1 MKQITTFLLLIML
14 LMTNSV
20 KVSAQVIDQNPN
32 SSNFGQIVWL
42 GTTLDEAVTYCNNGG
57 YVYLYNVD
65 QDKFLT
71 AGGAYGVHAVLSSV
85 GMRLKI
91 TRSTDGT
98 GYTTCYTVMGRV
110 DNQAQGSYM
119 SPNGTGNDIY
129 MDRKGEQTS
138 GAQYSQPNWYFTVS
152 QGNTTVN
159 GTRYTT
165 YSYTIRNYNR
175 GTSTYTN
182 YLGTNTNN
190 TDVIFVGNS
199 GNNRSW
205 RIITEEDYKQAMDNV
220 TWGEVDLGSFVKDA
234 EFGRDDMDGR
244 YWVWGTDGEGGAPE
258 TGEDAE
264 GQTYTKDGYVLT
276 GDNIHWHQRNQ
287 DVMCNGYELAGTTIT
302 PAIAGTNVLTRNT
315 DHDGFRNS
323 CAKYYAAE
331 IYNEVNS
338 LKQELEMTG
347 VQNLNAGLY
356 RLTVQALY
364 YDDADGLTNDGVSY
378 LTVEV
383 NTDGVVSKQ
392 ELPII
397 PMNKISNNITP
408 HSGVSAGYVFDNNSG
423 AYQLDFFIELKSNSK
438 LKIGIETRKA
448 EGWTVIGNI
457 HLYAHG
463 KQVIFIDEDWSEIE
477 TLTFHENGQDV
488 TVTDDPYNIVGFY
501 STNFTY
507 PVTINYQRT
516 MTKGAWNT
524 ICLPISLTGSQIRTV
539 FGSDCILSSFK
550 GLDDDGT
557 CILFEDVDLDLEGL
571 VAGKPYIIKPTRDPD
586 VAAGE
591 TEVQEVMN
599 GGQNHTVSVEGPTYY
614 VTGVTNTERITN
626 FDNLSLITHDSES
639 GITFEGNIY
648 KKVICNDETTLAQ
661 ENWVITKGDMYHL
674 TNTKAYTVWGTYA
687 YLHAPLGSLEDTGLI
702 VKRNDLSD
710 QLTAI
715 EGLRINASSLLKDN
729 TVYTITG
736 QKVATDDSLGALPS
750 GVYIMNGKKFLVK

>member
-14 LMTNSV
+14 LMTNNV
-20 KVSAQVIDQNPN
+20 KISAQVVNQDPN
-32 SSNFGQIVWL
+32 ASNFGQIVWL
-42 GTTLDEAVTYCNNGG
+42 GTSLSDAVTYCNNGG

-65 QDKFLT
+65 QNKFMT
-71 AGGAYGVHAVLSSV
+71 TGGAYGTHAVLSSV

-91 TRSTDGT
+91 TRSTDYT
-98 GYTTCYTVMGRV
+98 GNTICYTIMGRI
-110 DNQAQGSYM
+110 DNPDQGSYL
-119 SPNGTGNDIY
+119 SPNGSSSSEIFL
-129 MDRKGEQTS
+129 DRIGTEASGAQHSEPDWSFSQTS
-138 GAQYSQPNWYFTVS
+138 G
-152 QGNTTVN
+152 TTTIN
-159 GTRYTT
+159 GTRYNT
-165 YSYTIRNYNR
+165 YTSVIRNYNR
-175 GTSTYTN
+175 GGNTN
-182 YLGTNTNN
+182 ALGTKSNN
-190 TDVIFVGNS
+190 TDVYFVRYNNGI
-199 GNNRSW
+199 NRSW
-205 RIITEEDYKQAMDNV
+205 RIITEEDYKRAMDNV

-244 YWVWGTDGEGGAPE
+244 YWVWGTNGEGGAPE
-258 TGEDAE
+258 TGIDAE
-264 GQTYTKDGYVLT
+264 GETYIKDGYVLT
-276 GDNIHWHQRNQ
+276 GENIHWHQRNQ
-287 DVMCNGYELAGTTIT
+287 DVMCNGVELAGKTIT
-302 PAIAGTNVLTRNT
+302 PAMVGTNVLSGNT

-323 CAKYYAAE
+323 CAKYYTAE

-356 RLTVQALY
+356 KLTAQALF
-364 YDDADGLTNDGVSY
+364 YDDDAGLTNDGVAY

-383 NTDGVVSKQ
+383 TTGDNVTRQ

-397 PMNKISNNITP
+397 PMNKVGNNITY
-408 HSGVSAGYVFDNNSG
+408 HSGVSAGYVFDNNSD
-423 AYQLDFFIELKSNSK
+423 AYLHEFFIELKNDSK

-463 KQVIFIDEDWSEIE
+463 KQVVFIDEDWSEVE
-477 TLTFHENGQDV
+477 TLSFQDNGQEV
-488 TVTDDPYNIVGFY
+488 TVTDDPYEIVGFY

-516 MTKGAWNT
+516 MTKDAWNT
-524 ICLPISLTGSQIRTV
+524 ICLPINLTGSQIRTV

-550 GLDDDGT
+550 GLDDDGS

-571 VAGKPYIIKPTRDPD
+571 IAGKPYIIKPTKDPD

-591 TEVQEVMN
+591 TEVQEVLN
-599 GGQNHTVSVEGPTYY
+599 GGQNHTVTVEGPTYY
-614 VTGVTNTERITN
+614 IPGVTNDERITD
-626 FDNLSLITHDSES
+626 FSHLSLITHDEAS
-639 GITFEGNIY
+639 GISFEGNIY
-648 KKVICNDETTLAQ
+648 KKVICNDATTLAQ